1 MDWVRDKQGKSFL
14 YDELGQ
20 KRPLQILHCK
30 DNGNNGLSVVL
41 QFRAVDM
48 EKNASVNGPLIPV
61 TIPCPR
67 NISINRD
74 EFALAVQEKLEQF
87 YVSQL
92 KEQKGLGGIVSDFIR
107 ERDMQ
112 KRGLLTTYILEH
124 TQKAIEKI
132 SKEELQAKRDAS
144 LGKNM
149 SGTLVVN
156 LLGGPGCGKS
166 TAMAGVFN
174 EMKVLGVNAEE
185 CSEWIKEKVYDG
197 DAYPFENQI
206 YTFAQQLRKQDAMD
220 GKVDYIVSDSPLI
233 LSAFY
238 GSDKY
243 SRPEFNEL
251 VLAEFKR
258 FNNLNVFIERPLGFQ
273 EEGRVHSQDESV
285 AIDKRIK
292 EYMNKHKIPF
302 VTVQAD
308 KDIVQN
314 ILHAVA
320 EHNGDMRL
328 MMAEKEVVND
338 AEKYHR
344 KVFTDRVTIEPVMI
358 HGREESCVCVQFTK
372 IGKMD
377 GAKVFI
383 PRCQMTNSLEKG
395 KKVLHFP
402 KNVKCPV
409 FRNGKDSG
417 EMLPADVCGKA
428 LYEDQKGMINFH
440 PKGNRKAVGQNL
452 FGRQEGM

>member
-124 TQKAIEKI
+124 TQK
-132 SKEELQAKRDAS
+132 
-144 LGKNM
+144 
-149 SGTLVVN
+149 
-156 LLGGPGCGKS
+156 
-166 TAMAGVFN
+166 
-174 EMKVLGVNAEE
+174 NAEE